1 MIKRN
6 YLEKRDYEREREN
19 DMDVDLNIDLA
30 FMSFRK
36 AIWKTYYVKITLL

>member
-6 YLEKRDYEREREN
+6 YLEKRDYEREN